1 MGWKSLRHDNV
12 LPFVGVASIPS
23 PFSVVSAWM
32 ENGNIMNFMKVT
44 PDQNPFSLVSTSRSV
59 LGNTDL

>member
-1 MGWKSLRHDNV
+1 MGWKWLRHDNV
-12 LPFVGVASIPS
+12 LSFVGVASIPS

-32 ENGNIMNFMKVT
+32 ENGNIMTFMKAT

-59 LGNTDL
+59 LGNIDL